1 MDVLEQRA
9 PHYLRIYRELK
20 RQIESGQ
27 LVPGVQLPAQRE
39 LSQTFSVTLMTLRQ
53 AMQLLGQEGLIV
65 TRHGR
70 GTFVAERPLSYQ
82 MRSLRSLAQEME
94 AQGQVLTTTVL
105 DRRFE
110 DALPHVAE
118 QLALEAP
125 DAVLRLERLRC
136 VDARPIVYQRSYLPS
151 WVAAP
156 LDGVDLSQGSL
167 YDVLDQAFGTVVERA
182 QETIR
187 AVELGP
193 AEARL
198 LGAAAASPA
207 ILSERLTFTT
217 GDRPI
222 IYDEAFMPGDRVV
235 VSADRFRSD
244 LTVGY
249 QLRPREVA
257 MA

>member
-1 MDVLEQRA
+1 
-9 PHYLRIYRELK
+9 
-20 RQIESGQ
+20 
-27 LVPGVQLPAQRE
+27 
-39 LSQTFSVTLMTLRQ
+39 MTLRQ
-53 AMQLLGQEGLIV
+53 AMQLLGQEGLIT

-82 MRSLRSLAQEME
+82 MRTLRSLAQEME
-94 AQGQVLTTTVL
+94 AQGQALTTTVL
-105 DRRFE
+105 DQ
-110 DALPHVAE
+110 V
-118 QLALEAP
+118 
-125 DAVLRLERLRC
+125 
-136 VDARPIVYQRSYLPS
+136 
-151 WVAAP
+151 
-156 LDGVDLSQGSL
+156 
-167 YDVLDQAFGTVVERA
+167 FGIGVERA

-187 AVELGP
+187 AVELGA
-193 AEARL
+193 AEARVL
-198 LGAAAASPA
+198 EAAAASPA

-249 QLRPREVA
+249 QLRPRGVGVA

>member
-1 MDVLEQRA
+1 LDALDQRA

-20 RQIESGQ
+20 RRIESGQ
-27 LVPGVQLPAQRE
+27 LTPGMQLPAQRD
-39 LSQTFSVTLMTLRQ
+39 LSETFNVTLMTLRQ
-53 AMQLLGQEGLIV
+53 AMQLLDKEGLIV

-82 MRSLRSLAQEME
+82 VRTLRSLAQEMA
-94 AQGQVLTTTVL
+94 AQGQALTTTVL

-110 DALPHVAE
+110 EAPARVAKR
-118 QLALEAP
+118 LALARRRG
-125 DAVLRLERLRC
+125 VLRLERLRS
-136 VDARPIVYQRSYLPS
+136 VDSRPIVYQRSFLPK

-156 LDGVDLSQGSL
+156 LDGVDLSRGSL
-167 YDVLDQAFGTVVERA
+167 YDVLDQELGVVVERA
-182 QETIR
+182 HETIR
-187 AVELGP
+187 AVELGGV
-193 AEARL
+193 EAQVL
-198 LGAAAASPA
+198 TAAPGSPA

-217 GDRPI
+217 GERPI

-235 VSADRFRSD
+235 VSAERFRTD

-249 QLRPREVA
+249 QLRTREVA